1 MSPGPLPAPSPA
13 PRPRRPRADGRG
25 GVRHRVGILPGRRL
39 SDRGGQAVARA
50 IPGTL
55 ALPHPYGRLQFGAD
69 LDLFFRTMIGTGANP
84 NVAAAIV
91 IGIEPAWT
99 ERIASGIA
107 ETGKPVAQFS
117 IERHGDLRVLEM
129 AARRAAQMMQDA
141 SEITRVPIERGELL
155 MSIKCGESD
164 TTSGLGANPATSQ
177 VVDRHI
183 AAGGTVLF
191 GETTELTGGEHL
203 IAARCATD
211 EVRGKF
217 QQFFDDYLA
226 MVERTGANLLGSQPT
241 QGNIRGGLSTIEE
254 KALGNIEKTGTAPVV
269 DALAP
274 GERPTVAG
282 LNFMDTSCAA
292 AEFITLTAAAGAVIH
307 LFPTGQGNVVGHPVE
322 PVIKLS
328 ANPVT
333 VSTMSEHI
341 DLDVSG
347 LLNLEYS
354 LTEAGDR
361 LENLIDRTVNGRLTC
376 AEALGHREFALTR
389 LYPSA

>member
-1 MSPGPLPAPSPA
+1 MAQQRLTGY
-13 PRPRRPRADGRG
+13 RRADGS
-25 GVRHRVGILPGRRL
+25 VGIRNHVLIAAVDDL
-39 SDRGGQAVARA
+39 SNAVVESVARA

-91 IGIEPAWT
+91 IGIEPSWT

-141 SEITRVPIERGELL
+141 SEITRVPVERGELL

-177 VVDRHI
+177 AVDRHI
-183 AAGGTVLF
+183 AAGGTVVF

-211 EVRGKF
+211 EVRKKF
-217 QQFFDDYLA
+217 QQFFDGYLA

-269 DALAP
+269 DALGPA
-274 GERPTVAG
+274 ERPTVAG

-333 VSTMSEHI
+333 VATMSEHI

-347 LLNLEYS
+347 LLSLEYS

-361 LENLIDRTVNGRLTC
+361 LENVIDRTVNGRLTC

-389 LYPSA
+389 LFPSA

>member
-1 MSPGPLPAPSPA
+1 MAAQPLTGY
-13 PRPRRPRADGRG
+13 RRPDG
-25 GVRHRVGILPGRRL
+25 RVGIRNHVLIIAVDDL
-39 SDRGGQAVARA
+39 SNAVVESVAKA

-55 ALPHPYGRLQFGAD
+55 PLAHPYGRLQFGAD

-84 NVAAAIV
+84 NVAAAVV

-99 ERIASGIA
+99 ERIAAGIA
-107 ETGKPVAQFS
+107 ETGKPAESFS

-129 AARRAAQMMQDA
+129 AARQAARLLRDA
-141 SEITRVPIERGELL
+141 SELSREPAGRGELL

-164 TTSGLGANPATSQ
+164 TTSGLGANPATA
-177 VVDRHI
+177 VAVDRHI
-183 AAGGTVLF
+183 AAGGTVIF

-203 IAARCATD
+203 IAARCATG
-211 EVRGKF
+211 EVRKKF
-217 QQFFDDYLA
+217 QAFYDAYVA

-274 GERPTVAG
+274 AERPVVPG

-322 PVIKLS
+322 PVLKIT

-333 VSTMSEHI
+333 AATMGEHI

-347 LLNLEYS
+347 LLQREYS
-354 LTEAGDR
+354 LDEAGDR
-361 LENLIDRTVNGRLTC
+361 LEAIIDRTVNGRLTC
-376 AEALGHREFALTR
+376 AESLGHREFALTR
-389 LYPSA
+389 LHPSA

>member
-1 MSPGPLPAPSPA
+1 VAQQRLTGY
-13 PRPRRPRADGRG
+13 RRMDG
-25 GVRHRVGILPGRRL
+25 RVGIRNHVLIVPVDDL
-39 SDRGGQAVARA
+39 SNAVVESVARA

-91 IGIEPAWT
+91 IGIEPSWT

-129 AARRAAQMMQDA
+129 AARKAAQMMQDA
-141 SEITRVPIERGELL
+141 SEITRIPVERGELL

-177 VVDRHI
+177 AVDRHI
-183 AAGGTVLF
+183 AAGGTVIF

-211 EVRGKF
+211 EVRKKF
-217 QQFFDDYLA
+217 QRFFDDYLA

-254 KALGNIEKTGTAPVV
+254 KALGNIEKTGSAPVV
-269 DALAP
+269 DALGPA
-274 GERPTVAG
+274 ERPTVAG

-292 AEFITLTAAAGAVIH
+292 AEFITVTAAAGAVIH

-333 VSTMSEHI
+333 VATMSEHI

-347 LLNLEYS
+347 LLHLEYS
-354 LTEAGDR
+354 LAEAGDR
-361 LENLIDRTVNGRLTC
+361 LEDVIDRTVNGRLTC

-389 LYPSA
+389 LFPSA

>member
-1 MSPGPLPAPSPA
+1 VAHQPLTGY
-13 PRPRRPRADGRG
+13 RRPDGRA
-25 GVRHRVGILPGRRL
+25 GIRNHVVIIPVDDL
-39 SDRGGQAVARA
+39 SNAAAESVARA

-69 LDLFFRTMIGTGANP
+69 LELFFRTMIGTGASP
-84 NVAAAIV
+84 NVAAAVV
-91 IGIEPAWT
+91 IGIEPTWT

-107 ETGKPVAQFS
+107 ETGKPVASFS

-129 AARRAAQMMQDA
+129 AARRAAELLQDA
-141 SEITRVPIERGELL
+141 SEISRVPVERGELV

-177 VVDRHI
+177 AVDRHI
-183 AAGGTVLF
+183 AAGGTVIF

-211 EVRGKF
+211 EVRKRF
-217 QQFFDDYLA
+217 QAFYDDYIA
-226 MVERTGANLLGSQPT
+226 MVERSGANLLGSQPT

-254 KALGNIEKTGTAPVV
+254 KALGNIEKTGTTPVV

-322 PVIKLS
+322 PVIKIS

-333 VSTMSEHI
+333 VETMSEHI
-341 DLDVSG
+341 DVDVRG
-347 LLNLEYS
+347 LLQLEYS
-354 LTEAGDR
+354 LKEAGDR
-361 LENLIDRTVNGRLTC
+361 LENVIDRTVNGRLTC
-376 AEALGHREFALTR
+376 AEALGHREFAPTR
-389 LYPSA
+389 LFPSA

>member
-1 MSPGPLPAPSPA
+1 MAQQPLTGY
-13 PRPRRPRADGRG
+13 RRPDG
-25 GVRHRVGILPGRRL
+25 RVGIRNHVAIIPVDDL
-39 SDRGGQAVARA
+39 SNAVAESVARA

-84 NVAAAIV
+84 NVAAAVV

-107 ETGKPVAQFS
+107 ETGKPVASFA
-117 IERHGDLRVLEM
+117 IERHGDLQVL
-129 AARRAAQMMQDA
+129 AAASRRAGQLLQDA
-141 SEITRVPIERGELL
+141 SEIARVPVERGELL

-164 TTSGLGANPATSQ
+164 TTSGLGSNPATSQ
-177 VVDRHI
+177 AVDRHI
-183 AAGGTVLF
+183 AAGGTVIF

-203 IAARCATD
+203 IAARCASA
-211 EVRGKF
+211 EVRKKF
-217 QQFFDDYLA
+217 QAFYDDYVA

-254 KALGNIEKTGTAPVV
+254 KALGNIEKTGITPVV
-269 DALAP
+269 DALTP
-274 GERPTVAG
+274 TERPVRAG

-322 PVIKLS
+322 PVIKIS

-333 VSTMSEHI
+333 VATMSEHI
-341 DLDVSG
+341 DVDVSS
-347 LLNLEYS
+347 LLQLEYS
-354 LTEAGDR
+354 LAEAGDR
-361 LENLIDRTVNGRLTC
+361 LEGVIDRTVNGRLTC
-376 AEALGHREFALTR
+376 AEVLGHREFALTR
-389 LYPSA
+389 LHPSA

>member
-1 MSPGPLPAPSPA
+1 MAQQRLTGY
-13 PRPRRPRADGRG
+13 RRPG
-25 GVRHRVGILPGRRL
+25 GRVGIRNHVLIIPVDDL
-39 SDRGGQAVARA
+39 SNAVAESVAKA

-84 NVAAAIV
+84 NVAAAVV

-99 ERIASGIA
+99 DRIASGIA
-107 ETGKPVAQFS
+107 DTGKPVAQFS

-141 SEITRVPIERGELL
+141 SEITRVPVERGELL

-164 TTSGLGANPATSQ
+164 TTSGLGANPATAQ
-177 VVDRHI
+177 AVDRHI
-183 AAGGTVLF
+183 AAGGTVIF
-191 GETTELTGGEHL
+191 GETTELTGGEQL

-211 EVRGKF
+211 EVRKKF
-217 QQFFDDYLA
+217 QKFFDDYLA

-269 DALAP
+269 DALGP

-347 LLNLEYS
+347 LLNLDYS
-354 LTEAGDR
+354 LAEAGDR
-361 LENLIDRTVNGRLTC
+361 LENVIDRTVNGRLTC

-389 LYPSA
+389 LFPSA